1 MPRPFGER
9 YRFVIVLGLLF
20 FKCDSEMQEF
30 WCVTFNDDSDTDRM
44 SRALCEKLLVALLFK
59 IFPEY

>member
-1 MPRPFGER
+1 M
-9 YRFVIVLGLLF
+9 IVLGLLF